1 MNARRTVSLGTL
13 LPDWL
18 ADVRLTPQTAKELR
32 ALLPLALVTTLLGV
46 LMLPLVAV
54 VVSWHNDAH
63 SVFMVIVA
71 LGYSVGLVALG
82 ATAFGHEYVHRTVG
96 LLLIQPLSRE
106 ELLRSKLRV
115 LLPVLVVSALPG
127 LGAFLI
133 AQDGGVLLLW
143 LAALLSSILVAP
155 WVTLLC
161 RSTLAGVVFTFALP
175 YLLFI
180 LVNVLAEFVWTA
192 SESVRL
198 AWSAGLVI
206 GHWTLGGLLG
216 WRKFLRLEAK
226 HGGGSELSMPW
237 VLTRQ
242 GRAATGEPAPPIAP
256 APLLRNVPAREIRVV
271 RSATWM
277 LAKKE
282 LRLQPFAWWGAGVFA
297 VLWFGQAWLIWRQ
310 EHAGE
315 EFLGLTAG
323 CYMLFMPLLIGCLT
337 CAEERQMGTHA
348 WQLTLPVAVAGQW
361 WIKTAVAIALALVL
375 GLALPLTLAVAMPF
389 PTLAIDEIGPVAGW
403 AGAIVV
409 VTILGLYA
417 SSVSQQSMMAL
428 LFGLALA
435 VILPPVLI
443 GFTILI
449 SSSLL
454 TALVGSA
461 DLTRETAGGSPEAAL
476 FYGLPVVVLVLAW
489 LGSRNFR
496 QPVVSQADR
505 FGQLLVIALV
515 VLLAGILAGIFA
527 AVPSY
532 LHAEAAAQAWA
543 DETAR
548 QQRQPQVTPLG
559 PMDAAFAR
567 RYGLQRTPSPTN
579 TAERFGLQAMVR
591 YGLIPAEFALSNS
604 ASPAPPGNQPPADT
618 STTTK

>member
-18 ADVRLTPQTAKELR
+18 ADLRLTPQTAKELR

-46 LMLPLVAV
+46 LMLPLVAIV
-54 VVSWHNDAH
+54 VGWHNDAH

-71 LGYSVGLVALG
+71 LGYSMGLIALG

-115 LLPVLVVSALPG
+115 LLPVLAVSALPG

-133 AQDGGVLLLW
+133 AQDGGVLMLW

-155 WVTLLC
+155 WLTLLC

-175 YLLFI
+175 FLILM
-180 LVNVLAEFVWTA
+180 LVNVLADSVWTA
-192 SESVRL
+192 NQSVRL
-198 AWSAGLVI
+198 TWSAGLAI
-206 GHWTLGGLLG
+206 GHWMLGGLLG
-216 WRKFLRLEAK
+216 WRKFLRLEAQD
-226 HGGGSELSMPW
+226 GGGAALCLPQGLS
-237 VLTRQ
+237 RQ
-242 GRAATGEPAPPIAP
+242 RWAATREPATAIAL
-256 APLLRNVPAREIRVV
+256 ATVRGQASARVIRVAQ
-271 RSATWM
+271 SATWM
-277 LAKKE
+277 LVKKE
-282 LRLQPFAWWGAGVFA
+282 LRLQPTAWWVAGVFA
-297 VLWFGQAWLIWRQ
+297 ILWFGQAWLIWRQ
-310 EHAGE
+310 DGAGL
-315 EFLGLTAG
+315 EFLRLTSG
-323 CYMLFMPLLIGCLT
+323 FYMLFVPLLVGSLA
-337 CAEERQMGTHA
+337 CAEERQFGTHA
-348 WQLTLPVAVAGQW
+348 WQLTLPVGTTRQW
-361 WIKTAVAIALALVL
+361 AIKSAVAIGLALLL
-375 GLALPLTLAVAMPF
+375 GLALPLALSILMPF
-389 PTLAIDEIGPVAGW
+389 PTLAIDQVGPVA
-403 AGAIVV
+403 AGAIVAM
-409 VTILGLYA
+409 TIVGLYA
-417 SSVSQQSMMAL
+417 SSVSQQSVLAL

-476 FYGLPVVVLVLAW
+476 FYGLPVLVLVLAW

-505 FGQLLVIALV
+505 FGQLLVLALA
-515 VLLAGILAGIFA
+515 VLLVGILAGIFA

-532 LHAEAAAQAWA
+532 LRAEAAAQAWA

-591 YGLIPAEFALSNS
+591 YGLIPAKFALSNS
-604 ASPAPPGNQPPADT
+604 ASPAPPGTPPPVVT
-618 STTTK
+618 NTPTPK